1 MHLHVIHASLVP
13 RSPNTKP
20 HLDQFSFFAQLTA
33 EWPYTLQWVAP
44 FPPQNCAFR
53 GGFGPHL
60 IHCSLGPPKS
70 STQSASRSVQM
81 FLQGSLL
88 WQTDRPADCNNRP
101 RLRLYVR
108 NTAMRPN
115 NNNNNYYYY
124 QTKHYLDHTPKL
136 PNFTTSG
143 DTDHRVTD
151 LILYMHMVRIMYR
164 LFRHD
169 RWHLSIW
176 LTSQVRIS

>member
-1 MHLHVIHASLVP
+1 
-13 RSPNTKP
+13 
-20 HLDQFSFFAQLTA
+20 
-33 EWPYTLQWVAP
+33 
-44 FPPQNCAFR
+44 
-53 GGFGPHL
+53 
-60 IHCSLGPPKS
+60 
-70 STQSASRSVQM
+70 
-81 FLQGSLL
+81 
-88 WQTDRPADCNNRP
+88 
-101 RLRLYVR
+101 
-108 NTAMRPN
+108 MRPN

-169 RWHLSIW
+169 RWHLSI
-176 LTSQVRIS
+176 